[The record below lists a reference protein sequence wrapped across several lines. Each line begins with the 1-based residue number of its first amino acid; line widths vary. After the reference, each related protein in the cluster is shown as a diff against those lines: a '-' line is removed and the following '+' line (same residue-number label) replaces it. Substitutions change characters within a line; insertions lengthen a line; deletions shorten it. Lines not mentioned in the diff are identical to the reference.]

1 MPKWIKRGTVIRAAA
16 DLLEESIPYFDKELQ
31 TMSINPDITGCS
43 KSVTIDGIVVTISFE
58 REEEEL

>member
-58 REEEEL
+58 REEDEL

>member
-43 KSVTIDGIVVTISFE
+43 KSVTINGIVVTISFE

>member
-43 KSVTIDGIVVTISFE
+43 KSVTIDGIVVTISIE

>member
-16 DLLEESIPYFDKELQ
+16 ALLEESIPHFDKELQ

-43 KSVTIDGIVVTISFE
+43 KSVTIDGVVVTISFE
-58 REEEEL
+58 REEDEL

>member
-1 MPKWIKRGTVIRAAA
+1 MPKWNKRNTILGAA
-16 DLLEESIPYFDKELQ
+16 KELQ

-43 KSVTIDGIVVTISFE
+43 KSVTINGIVVTISFE

>member
-1 MPKWIKRGTVIRAAA
+1 MPKWNKRNIILGAAKE
-16 DLLEESIPYFDKELQ
+16 LLQNNLLHFDKELQ

-43 KSVTIDGIVVTISFE
+43 KSVTVDGVVVTISFE

>member
-16 DLLEESIPYFDKELQ
+16 DLLEESKPYFDDSLVA
-31 TMSINPDITGCS
+31 MSINPDVTGCS
-43 KSVTIDGIVVTISFE
+43 KTITIDGIVVTISFE

>member
-16 DLLEESIPYFDKELQ
+16 DLLEESKPYFDDSL
-31 TMSINPDITGCS
+31 
-43 KSVTIDGIVVTISFE
+43 VAISFE